1 MFLSVLSRFALG
13 IEQFKYTKI
22 EVHID
27 NEGHLTC
34 MRLRAHDHY
43 TSSTLIDGKGGAR
56 PSSLHTTLEG
66 PTGVCEC
73 KMDVKCQS

>member
-27 NEGHLTC
+27 NEGHLTRDWEP
-34 MRLRAHDHY
+34 MTITLRAL
-43 TSSTLIDGKGGAR
+43 SLVEKAEPVQVRFTLPLRDQPEYVNAR
-56 PSSLHTTLEG
+56 W
-66 PTGVCEC
+66 
-73 KMDVKCQS
+73 M